1 MFRAEERFKP
11 FEKKIWLSSPTMHG
25 PELEYI
31 KDAYEKNWMSTVG
44 ENINEVERLA
54 CETVGCKYA
63 VALATGLGW
72 VPVVSFHSLM
82 YWRTRNR

>member
-31 KDAYEKNWMSTVG
+31 KA
-44 ENINEVERLA
+44 A
-54 CETVGCKYA
+54 
-63 VALATGLGW
+63 
-72 VPVVSFHSLM
+72 
-82 YWRTRNR
+82 